1 MDMRKLREIL
11 RGLGRKLSPPGNR
24 GADDG
29 RRSHDPS
36 TMGPP
41 SPGGIRSGAASGS
54 SPDGTLCRMSL
65 VAQLVRAV
73 GEDAVLSEP
82 AELRTYECDGLTGH
96 QAVPQAVVL
105 PR

>member
-1 MDMRKLREIL
+1 MSKLREVL

-54 SPDGTLCRMSL
+54 
-65 VAQLVRAV
+65 
-73 GEDAVLSEP
+73 
-82 AELRTYECDGLTGH
+82 
-96 QAVPQAVVL
+96 
-105 PR
+105 